1 MNAGATGNA
10 YNWKHR
16 IFVKRARPCPTIDK
30 SKVSWQDS
38 MDKLDYQRII
48 DAMSTAEDTFVK
60 DDADKKRI
68 DEYFLIASL
77 DIGNVLNN

>member
-1 MNAGATGNA
+1 
-10 YNWKHR
+10 
-16 IFVKRARPCPTIDK
+16 
-30 SKVSWQDS
+30 